1 MAVDSTRKELTAYVL
16 FLVSKMETILTDP
29 VFQATDKLIL
39 IQELVTEALLVEE
52 VIGSGETL
60 NQWIGKYLMGAKQEA
75 KRIVSQ
81 ALTVVDNL
89 PVEKS
94 PPVERPFTQKQP
106 TNQQSDQQTNPQPNK
121 PAERAAKT
129 KPSPQAR
136 LRAVTQTYETQ
147 CQQLQ
152 QQVEQQTVSQ
162 TRHKRGVQP

>member
-1 MAVDSTRKELTAYVL
+1 MAVDSTRKEMTTYVL

-106 TNQQSDQQTNPQPNK
+106 TNQQTNPQPSK